1 MCEEDDSGPT
11 VSETAETAKRTRG
24 GRFARGTQ
32 PGPGRPKGARSK
44 LSAALDRVVA
54 ADAEAVVASLMT
66 AAKAG
71 DVGAARVVLDRVWP
85 PAKGRA
91 VALALPPVG
100 DATGLVGALAALVA
114 AMGDGEITPDE
125 ARVIAAVL
133 AEQRMAI
140 EAEDLARRVEALE
153 AAAAVLGEDE
163 HR

>member
-32 PGPGRPKGARSK
+32 PGPGRPEGARSK
-44 LSAALDRVVA
+44 LSAALDRVAA

-71 DVGAARVVLDRVWP
+71 DAGAARVVLDRVWP

-100 DATGLVGALAALVA
+100 DATGLVGALA

>member
-1 MCEEDDSGPT
+1 
-11 VSETAETAKRTRG
+11 
-24 GRFARGTQ
+24 
-32 PGPGRPKGARSK
+32 
-44 LSAALDRVVA
+44 
-54 ADAEAVVASLMT
+54 MT